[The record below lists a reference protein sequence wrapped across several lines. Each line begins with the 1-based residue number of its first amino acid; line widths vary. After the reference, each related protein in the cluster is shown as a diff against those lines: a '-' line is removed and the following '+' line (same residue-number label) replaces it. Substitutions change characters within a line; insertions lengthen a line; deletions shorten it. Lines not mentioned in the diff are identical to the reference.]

1 MTKPLN
7 EYKELPKL
15 SESAISYLE
24 NRIIGETVPDDI
36 RSELQNYV
44 LNSQPAIDDLSKQIS
59 ENLDKAFHQ

>member
-1 MTKPLN
+1 MTKQLN

-24 NRIIGETVPDDI
+24 NRIIGEPVPDDI
-36 RSELQNYV
+36 RVELETYV
-44 LNSQPAIDDLSKQIS
+44 LNSQPYIDDLSKQIS